1 MLTYA
6 PKEDVKI
13 ESLLETM
20 DALIHDKLLRKNSDK
35 LNALI
40 RYHLDGKASHARARL
55 ALNAGRALEL
65 NDDLCISLAASCE
78 LIHNASLLHD
88 DIQDG
93 DSQRRG
99 KEAAWFRFDKNTAMC
114 AGTLM
119 LSAAFE
125 TVARIEQNTP
135 SLVSHLHQRT
145 ADLICGQTRDLAFT
159 ADTVDLEGYL
169 DIASS
174 KSGSLIAL
182 PLELVMMTSHQ
193 LDALPIATAAG
204 KSFAIAYQIADD
216 LNDVEDDLA
225 RGTCNIVSVLQNTH
239 HDRSQATAEALA
251 LMQTYLQRAE
261 NYAEQLPAH
270 SGDFLI
276 SLCEKLSSEEA

>member
-1 MLTYA
+1 MLTYGPREEA
-6 PKEDVKI
+6 KI
-13 ESLLETM
+13 EALLETM
-20 DALIHDKLLRKNSDK
+20 DAVILDKLLRKNADK

-55 ALNAGRALEL
+55 ALTAGRALAL
-65 NDDLCISLAASCE
+65 NDDVCISLAACCE
-78 LIHNASLLHD
+78 LVHNASLLHD

-93 DSQRRG
+93 DNQRRG
-99 KEAAWFRFDKNTAMC
+99 KEAAWSRFDKSTAMC

-125 TVARIEQNTP
+125 TVAQIDQNTHI
-135 SLVSHLHQRT
+135 LISHLHQRT
-145 ADLICGQTRDLAFT
+145 ADLICGQVLDLAF
-159 ADTVDLEGYL
+159 AANKIDIEDYL
-169 DIASS
+169 NIASS

-193 LDALPIATAAG
+193 IDALPVATLAG

-216 LNDVEDDLA
+216 LNDVDDDLA
-225 RGTCNIVSVLQNTH
+225 RGTCNIVSVLQGTQV
-239 HDRSQATAEALA
+239 DRSEATAKALA
-251 LMQTYLQRAE
+251 MMQTYLQFAE

-276 SLCEKLSSEEA
+276 HLCKKLSSEEA